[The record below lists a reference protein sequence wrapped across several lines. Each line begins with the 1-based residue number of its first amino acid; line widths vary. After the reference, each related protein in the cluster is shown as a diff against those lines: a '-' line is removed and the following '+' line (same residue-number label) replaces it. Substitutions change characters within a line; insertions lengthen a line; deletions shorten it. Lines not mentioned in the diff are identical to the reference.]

1 MTATIIKC
9 TSDDIHTL
17 REVAYET
24 FDETF
29 RDQNTAESMSAYLE
43 TAFALEQLQKE
54 LTHPS
59 SQFYFV
65 IYDGD
70 VAGYLKV
77 NVDDA
82 QTEAMGE
89 DALEI
94 QRIYIKRRY
103 QKLGL
108 GKLLYHKALEIAR
121 ELGKKR
127 VWLGVWERN
136 ENALAF
142 YRKMGFEQTG
152 AHSFYMGDE
161 EQTDYIMSLVLDS

>member
-1 MTATIIKC
+1 MTIKIRTC
-9 TSDDIHTL
+9 TLDDIHTL
-17 REVAYET
+17 RELAYVT
-24 FDETF
+24 FEETF
-29 RDQNTAESMSAYLE
+29 RDQNTEEAMRAYLDS
-43 TAFALEQLQKE
+43 AFTLEQLEKE
-54 LTHPS
+54 LVHPAS
-59 SQFYFV
+59 RFYFV
-65 IYDGD
+65 VGDGH

-77 NVDDA
+77 NADDA
-82 QTEAMGE
+82 QTEPMGP

-94 QRIYIKRRY
+94 QRIYIRKEY

-108 GKLLYHKALEIAR
+108 GRLLYHKAMKVAKEW
-121 ELGKKR
+121 GKKK

-161 EQTDYIMSLVLDS
+161 EQTDYIMTKVLD